1 MIKKYYLIY
10 YYHDTYFCE
19 FYRKFELDNY
29 LNSLKQEYK
38 NDNDFS
44 YRIIYGEDIL
54 EEMK

>member
-54 EEMK
+54 EEIE